1 MFSPYKRTAE
11 LNLFKS
17 IGLILNLCKITRLT
31 CVVMLHNQ
39 PAMKVSMVIQ
49 GKRYSQGQCS
59 VQYSCEILWSLE
71 NECSFANNFR
81 TSGTL
86 REMQKCS
93 SNCDVIS

>member
-1 MFSPYKRTAE
+1 MST
-11 LNLFKS
+11 NWT
-17 IGLILNLCKITRLT
+17 ITRLP

-49 GKRYSQGQCS
+49 GKRYSLEQCS

-71 NECSFANNFR
+71 NECSSANSFC
-81 TSGTL
+81 TSETL
-86 REMQKCS
+86 RHMQKCS